1 MAVGKQGTVIASGD
15 VHRSVSGAAPCD
27 RVTSLTSAMICR
39 QFCLI
44 TERDMDPL
52 VAKHRD
58 AIKAIA
64 AENGLCNVRLFGSRA
79 RGDHRPD
86 SDLDLLVDRQPPRGH
101 LLNLCNMTGRVEAL
115 TGLRVDVATEGML
128 YDSVRDRILEE
139 AVLL

>member
-1 MAVGKQGTVIASGD
+1 MVCG
-15 VHRSVSGAAPCD
+15 
-27 RVTSLTSAMICR
+27 
-39 QFCLI
+39 QFCFAV
-44 TERDMDPL
+44 ENDMDPL
-52 VAKHRD
+52 VVKHRD

-86 SDLDLLVDRQPPRGH
+86 SDLDLLVDRRPPQGH

-128 YDSVRDRILEE
+128 YDSIRDGILEE
-139 AVLL
+139 AVPL